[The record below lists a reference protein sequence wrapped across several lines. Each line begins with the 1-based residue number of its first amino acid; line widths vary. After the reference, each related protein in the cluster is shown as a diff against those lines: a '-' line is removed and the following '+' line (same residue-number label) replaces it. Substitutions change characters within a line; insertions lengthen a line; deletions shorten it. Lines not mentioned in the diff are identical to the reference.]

1 MQKTVLVIGGGVAG
15 LTAAQELVSRGY
27 TVTVLEPHPLVGGKA
42 KSISK
47 TGTGTGTNFDLPG
60 EHGFRIFPGFYR
72 HLIETMHSIPFG
84 TKSVADNLR
93 TTREAFISDDE
104 HGSIVIPNNFRGRL
118 AMFVD
123 ILLGRHYLHQIGI
136 SQTEIELFFT
146 KLWQVATSCKQRRD
160 YELDGISWWEFT
172 QADNCSQE
180 YREQLVINA
189 TKTLV
194 ASDPRRA
201 SVRTIGAI
209 AIQTINDLLRYQ
221 NNSDRVLCGPTNDVW
236 MNPWYSL
243 LKDKGVLF
251 EHGYSAH
258 TLQFKGKNIFGIECN
273 VLGQDTKAVFT
284 ADHYVLATPVEVSAL
299 LVKPLQHLD
308 DQFVDMQTLST
319 MTSWMNGIQYYL
331 FNDVP
336 IANGHEIL
344 PRTAWA
350 LTAISQAQFWQKFD
364 LTDYGDGTV
373 KGIISVDISDWS
385 TPGLLLNKTA
395 MECTPEEVAQEVW
408 YQLKQAINTRY
419 AQLLTD
425 TNLHSWFLDPDIQR
439 SEQNPH
445 VNINL
450 EPLLVNLINS
460 WELRP
465 LPTTKLSNLFLAAD
479 YVKNNTDL
487 ATMEGANEAAKRTV
501 NAILDCDAS
510 KAKRC
515 SIYPLHEF
523 WYLRVL
529 QSYDNYRYNR
539 GLPWKQ
545 SPPLILRWPVSLF
558 LLCYYATQFF
568 NKKKSPL
575 AFSLF
580 SQNK

>member
-1 MQKTVLVIGGGVAG
+1 MQKTVLIIGGGVAG

-27 TVTVLEPHPLVGGKA
+27 AVTVIEPHPLVGGKA

-47 TGTGTGTNFDLPG
+47 AGTGIGSNYDLPG

-72 HLIETMHSIPFG
+72 HLIETMRSIPYG
-84 TKSVADNLR
+84 NKSVADNLR
-93 TTREAFISDDE
+93 TTREAYISDDE
-104 HGSIVIPNNFRGRL
+104 HGPILISNNFRGRL
-118 AMFVD
+118 NMFVD

-136 SQTEIELFFT
+136 SQAEIELFFK
-146 KLWQVATSCKQRRD
+146 KLWQVATSCQQRRD

-172 QADNCSQE
+172 DADTCSLE

-236 MNPWYSL
+236 MNPWYTL
-243 LKDKGVLF
+243 LKDKGVTF

-258 TLQFKGKNIFGIECN
+258 ALQFKGKNIFGIECN

-284 ADHYVLATPVEVSAL
+284 ADHYVLATPVEVSAEL
-299 LVKPLQHLD
+299 LKPLQHLD
-308 DQFVDMQTLST
+308 DQFVDIQTLST

-331 FNDVP
+331 LNDVP

-373 KGIISVDISDWS
+373 QGIISVDISDWS
-385 TPGLLLNKTA
+385 TPGLLLNKPA
-395 MECTPEEVAQEVW
+395 MECTPDEVAEEVW

-419 AQLLTD
+419 SQLLTD

-445 VNINL
+445 LNINL

-501 NAILDCDAS
+501 NAILDYDAS
-510 KAKRC
+510 RVKRC

-523 WYLRVL
+523 WYLRLL

-558 LLCYYATQFF
+558 LLCYKATQLF
-568 NKKKSPL
+568 NVKKSSPV
-575 AFSLF
+575 FSP
-580 SQNK
+580 SAVKK